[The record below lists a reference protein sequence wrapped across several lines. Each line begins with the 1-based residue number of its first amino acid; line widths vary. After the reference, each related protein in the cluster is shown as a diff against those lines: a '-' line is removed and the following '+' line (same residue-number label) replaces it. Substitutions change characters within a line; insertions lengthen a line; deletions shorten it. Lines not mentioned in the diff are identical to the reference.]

1 MIGIF
6 IQNIGTFRNPYIQ
19 VLFLCVMFRNKLS
32 VIIIHITCWLI
43 FLSLPLVFISDLPSS
58 RSPWWELILT
68 TRYWLFVLVYLL
80 LFYGNTYFLIP
91 KLFFSKKIVAYFG
104 VLLLL
109 VGLIYYLQ
117 PFDHLMSHNGRQEQA
132 RMEHRAPPDD
142 FGPPDHSFRDIP
154 PPPRDGQF
162 RDGPPP
168 NSRRRRTDIVSLF
181 LFVAVVAL
189 ALAIEVNK
197 RWRLT
202 EQRAAQAEAGR
213 ANAELSFLKAQINPH
228 FLFNT
233 LNNIYTLAVTKNEHT
248 ADSIMKLSNIMRYVT
263 DEASEHFVSLESE
276 VDCVRDYIDLQRLR
290 LGKKVH
296 LDFNVQGDLERKRI
310 APLIFMTFIENVF
323 KYGISNHADSSLV
336 IRIFAEEKTITFYSS
351 NPVFNGRK
359 DRERTGGIG
368 ISNTRRRLEHLYP
381 NRHLLN
387 IIEDEGLYTVELT
400 LQV

>member
-1 MIGIF
+1 
-6 IQNIGTFRNPYIQ
+6 
-19 VLFLCVMFRNKLS
+19 MFRNKLS
-32 VIIIHITCWLI
+32 VTIIHITCWLI
-43 FLSLPLVFISDLPSS
+43 FLSLPLVFISDLPGS
-58 RSPWWELILT
+58 RKPWWELILT
-68 TRYWLFVLVYLL
+68 SRYWLFVLVYLL

-109 VGLIYYLQ
+109 VGLVYYLQ
-117 PFDHLMSHNGRQEQA
+117 PFDHLMSHGGRQEQPG
-132 RMEHRAPPDD
+132 MEHRPPPND
-142 FGPPDHSFRDIP
+142 FRPPDHGFRDNP
-154 PPPRDGQF
+154 PPPDGQF

-168 NSRRRRTDIVSLF
+168 NSRRRRTDLVSLF
-181 LFVAVVAL
+181 LFGAVVAL

-233 LNNIYTLAVTKNEHT
+233 LNNIYTLAVTKSEHT

-263 DEASEHFVSLESE
+263 DDASEHFVSLESE

-323 KYGISNHADSSLV
+323 KYGISNHEDSSLV
-336 IRIFAEEKTITFYSS
+336 IRIFAEERTITFYSS

-359 DRERTGGIG
+359 DVERTGGIG

>member
-1 MIGIF
+1 LIGIF
-6 IQNIGTFRNPYIQ
+6 IPNIGTFRNSYIQ

-43 FLSLPLVFISDLPSS
+43 FLSLPLVFISDLPGS
-58 RSPWWELILT
+58 RKPWWELILT

-109 VGLIYYLQ
+109 VGLVYYLQ
-117 PFDHLMSHNGRQEQA
+117 PFDHLMSHGSRQEQLH
-132 RMEHRAPPDD
+132 MEHRAPPDD
-142 FGPPDHSFRDIP
+142 FGPPDHSFRVI
-154 PPPRDGQF
+154 PPPRDEQF

-296 LDFNVQGDLERKRI
+296 LDFSVQGDLERKRI

-323 KYGISNHADSSLV
+323 KYGISNHEDSSLV
-336 IRIFAEEKTITFYSS
+336 IRIFAEERTITFYSS

-359 DRERTGGIG
+359 DVERMGGIG